1 MQGVN
6 CAFFRAGVKFYVF
19 KRAASPFFSCP
30 GMLIAGFCGLS
41 ITTLQTQLGYE
52 EQPWA
57 KGAAVIM
64 SIMMMKNIL
73 GTVHPPAASY
83 AYLMVTSNL
92 GPLGFIAPGPAG
104 ALV

>member
-64 SIMMMKNIL
+64 SIMMMKNGLIIDQGGPNDL
-73 GTVHPPAASY
+73 VKKHGRR
-83 AYLMVTSNL
+83 NL
-92 GPLGFIAPGPAG
+92 EEVFLK
-104 ALV
+104 LVRN